1 MKTLTSFTSL
11 VTGEGERIAYTFSEI
26 DDYGNII
33 SQNNKGSFVVVDESM
48 KEHLK
53 YIKND
58 IEQKLNANIL
68 GYKQ

>member
-33 SQNNKGSFVVVDESM
+33 SQNNKGSFVVVDEFM

>member
-58 IEQKLNANIL
+58 IEQKLSSNIL